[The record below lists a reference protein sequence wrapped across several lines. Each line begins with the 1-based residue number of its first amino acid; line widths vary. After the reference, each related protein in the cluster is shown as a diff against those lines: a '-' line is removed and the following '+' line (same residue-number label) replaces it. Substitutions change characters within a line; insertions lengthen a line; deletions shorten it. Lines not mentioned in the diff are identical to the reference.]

1 MQRFKTVYYI
11 CGKII
16 IMKKLFLLF
25 VFCSSFI
32 YAQDKDQLFK
42 KLDSLGIVEN
52 KCLETKDYDFCRD
65 MIADTREEIYE
76 ELYKQNVKEINEL
89 GLYDASI
96 EYLENKRK
104 SFIENYSKLLEL
116 DNYDNIDIQNA
127 ILQPY
132 DEKYNNGKKLSFVF
146 ENKEGIKSFIKSIS
160 NTLLRKILR
169 KQLEL
174 IVNYRTEEYQRIEKY
189 INKNLKRLNI
199 SRKTFD
205 EMSDND
211 KAVLWKSFKN

>member
-1 MQRFKTVYYI
+1 
-11 CGKII
+11 
-16 IMKKLFLLF
+16 MKKLFLLF